1 MGPCSSSSWDKRGRG
16 EDRGACEPSGKEEKL
31 PPAFALRRVKKGLR
45 VEKEGRINVPHA
57 TRIIIG
63 LLLQRREENKILRR
77 RDSAKKEDREAGFFF
92 LFLYKRN
99 CRRRRRSG
107 IFRNLYCIKK
117 RRETHLPIFS
127 LLPLRWP
134 KEVPLRQTGRLGLG
148 QNWKGVSKTACK
160 HTVFTIPQGIS

>member
-77 RDSAKKEDREAGFFF
+77 RDSAKKEDREAGFF
-92 LFLYKRN
+92 LLCKRKSPPPP
-99 CRRRRRSG
+99 RHFSQ
-107 IFRNLYCIKK
+107 FVLHKK
-117 RRETHLPIFS
+117 RRKTHLPIFS